1 MLRAI
6 ASFMNR
12 NLNGIRRSTMT
23 LNATRTLYVVH
34 WLLLY
39 LYYVASRAVIKVP
52 MIMTQWILFHPAK
65 KVDIAV
71 NTIRIIHM
79 QHIRPSLKKQ

>member
-52 MIMTQWILFHPAK
+52 MIMTQ
-65 KVDIAV
+65 
-71 NTIRIIHM
+71 
-79 QHIRPSLKKQ
+79 